1 MPMKIAVTGKGGVG
15 KTTLTSLLAYSC
27 VDLGYNVLA
36 IDADPSPCLGASLG
50 FPTEKL
56 AGLSPIA
63 KMDEL
68 IYERTGAEPG
78 TTGGYFKLNPR
89 VDDIPDR
96 FSAVHRGIRLLEL
109 GAVELGGAG
118 CICPESAMLRS
129 LITHILLR
137 RDEMVLLDMYAGVEH
152 LGRATA
158 DAVDAMLIVVE
169 PTARSLA
176 TAAQIKKLAQDIKLP
191 NLYLVGSKISGDD
204 DRGFVTAHSPGLE
217 VLGFV
222 PNDARVREADRLGK
236 NLHDLAPELASVA
249 RSIVVAVKDRIASPQ
264 EA

>member
-1 MPMKIAVTGKGGVG
+1 MKIAVTGKGGVG

-50 FPTEKL
+50 FPAEKL
-56 AGLSPIA
+56 SGLTPIA

-109 GAVELGGAG
+109 GAVEMGGAG
-118 CICPESAMLRS
+118 CICPESALLRS

-176 TAAQIKKLAQDIKLP
+176 TAAQIGRLAQDIKLA
-191 NLYLVGSKISGDD
+191 NLFIVGSKVGSEDDRQFISGN
-204 DRGFVTAHSPGLE
+204 TPGLE

-222 PNDARVREADRLGK
+222 PDDPRVREADRRGK
-236 NLHDLAPELASVA
+236 NLHDIAPDLASVA
-249 RSIVVAVKDRIASPQ
+249 REIVLSLRERLATT
-264 EA
+264 

>member
-1 MPMKIAVTGKGGVG
+1 MKIAVTGKGGVG

-50 FPTEKL
+50 FPQEKL
-56 AGLSPIA
+56 AGLTPIA

-96 FSAVHRGIRLLEL
+96 FSATYRGIRLLEL

-118 CICPESAMLRS
+118 CICPESALLRT

-176 TAAQIKKLAQDIKLP
+176 TAEQITKLARDIKLS
-191 NLYLVGSKISGDD
+191 NLYIVGSKVQNEE
-204 DRGFVTAHSPGLE
+204 DRKFIAEHAPGLE

-222 PNDARVREADRLGK
+222 PDDPRVREADRRG
-236 NLHDLAPELASVA
+236 NSLHDIAPDLASVA
-249 RSIVVAVKDRIASPQ
+249 REIVLNLRDRIAV
-264 EA
+264 A